1 VGRKTSLIVIGD
13 RPIAFGTMSIYGK
26 VHGTGAG
33 AGFGADSPDSQGAA
47 SSEGFSGVARRIDPN
62 PGAVRNRSDGDCFA
76 RFAQFPAP
84 AEKGRQ
90 GASNLGRHAAAHELV
105 ASAVFA
111 MWWALAHQIQSIRAM
126 RKQSQFPKR

>member
-1 VGRKTSLIVIGD
+1 MEKSTGRAQG
-13 RPIAFGTMSIYGK
+13 
-26 VHGTGAG
+26 
-33 AGFGADSPDSQGAA
+33 PDSVRIAQIRRGLLPARDFQELP
-47 SSEGFSGVARRIDPN
+47 EGIDPN